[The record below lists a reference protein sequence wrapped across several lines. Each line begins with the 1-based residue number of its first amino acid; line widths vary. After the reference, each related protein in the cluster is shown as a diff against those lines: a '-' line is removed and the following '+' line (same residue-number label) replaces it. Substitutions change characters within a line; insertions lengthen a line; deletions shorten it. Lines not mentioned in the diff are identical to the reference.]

1 MATVTEELKK
11 KILED
16 VRREFPGDEMMQEIH
31 FSRQIHY
38 YETKDLPS
46 EEKIRY
52 FGGNPK
58 RKV

>member
-1 MATVTEELKK
+1 MAKVPAELKK

-16 VRREFPGDEMMQEIH
+16 VRSEFPGDEMMQEIH
-31 FSRQIHY
+31 LSRQIHY
-38 YETKDLPS
+38 YKTKDLS
-46 EEKIRY
+46 NAEKIRY